1 MWFDVVV
8 LDGWKQG
15 QIDRMW
21 MWMWMWAFRCCCC
34 CCWEGGGWSGV
45 EWSGV
50 YNIMNWNGIYYLV
63 VAIIVIFA
71 SFGSGVLC
79 PVGRVS
85 E

>member
-1 MWFDVVV
+1 M
-8 LDGWKQG
+8 
-15 QIDRMW
+15 
-21 MWMWMWAFRCCCC
+21 
-34 CCWEGGGWSGV
+34 